1 VRTIEVSS
9 EEEMAE
15 KVDELCSKEFATT
28 EKSPLFIMYRIKN
41 VGTGRSAVLV
51 RLHHAIGDGMAL
63 IGCMSHVFEDLQ
75 GNPFS
80 LDIPKN
86 AGGGTSRAFNLG
98 TLWKFVTSAV
108 FIAALPLTPYDT
120 DIAFSTP
127 DKPSLSMK
135 GKKRRTVYFPVL
147 NLEFVKELKRRAN
160 VTVNDVLLAA
170 TAGAI
175 RRYCDLKKDPAFATS
190 ALAQK
195 VQCRALMPVAFP
207 RSQAELSNPSK
218 VSPVTCVFVCL
229 YVFMNKLNVARLE
242 LRACGRSWCSLFVS
256 FLIHFTATPRLSL
269 IVGNAQLLRDD
280 LRAAAHGQGEPP
292 GAPAELLRRHQG
304 AQGLASRPA
313 AAGRRM
319 PHPLCQSRS
328 FSTRYTGLLTFFS
341 FLSCSLCSH
350 SWCRTSCWRW
360 LPTSS

>member
-1 VRTIEVSS
+1 MMVGVAYGAAVVLTGALVLLVRRATAKKPQGRKRSMSFGSKALANGVFPAPAEAWKTIINTLIYFDKCPTLEAVVAKCKGLLYYDRFRSALSVGPDGCFFVDISDSIDAERDLVRTIEVSS
-9 EEEMAE
+9 EAEMAE

-41 VGTGRSAVLV
+41 TGTGRSAVLV

-108 FIAALPLTPYDT
+108 SIAALPLTPYDT

-127 DKPSLSMK
+127 DKPSISMK
-135 GKKRRTVYFPVL
+135 DKKRHTVYFPVL
-147 NLEFVKELKRRAN
+147 SLEFVKELKRRAN

-175 RRYCDLKKDPAFATS
+175 RRYCDLKKDPAFATA
-190 ALAQK
+190 ALAKK

-207 RSQAELSNPSK
+207 RSQAELSNPAK
-218 VSPVTCVFVCL
+218 VCSVSCVCF
-229 YVFMNKLNVARLE
+229 
-242 LRACGRSWCSLFVS
+242 CGS
-256 FLIHFTATPRLSL
+256 H
-269 IVGNAQLLRDD
+269 LL
-280 LRAAAHGQGEPP
+280 L
-292 GAPAELLRRHQG
+292 
-304 AQGLASRPA
+304 
-313 AAGRRM
+313 
-319 PHPLCQSRS
+319 
-328 FSTRYTGLLTFFS
+328 
-341 FLSCSLCSH
+341 
-350 SWCRTSCWRW
+350 WK
-360 LPTSS
+360 